1 MYKGCGKT
9 VQDRKCQKKLIDE
22 GNGNYRCE
30 KCDTSDAEFEYRLI
44 MKAAIAD
51 DLGTHFVT
59 FFQEQGITG
68 FSLLSAK
75 FQF

>member
-68 FSLLSAK
+68 F
-75 FQF
+75 